1 MGIWYLRFDKRPK
14 ELTNEIASYN
24 KCQGFIDRTDNKA
37 ARFGFGIYSM
47 WHDKKDNEY
56 EIRGIYFFKGTE
68 IP

>member
-37 ARFGFGIYSM
+37 ARFGFGI
-47 WHDKKDNEY
+47 
-56 EIRGIYFFKGTE
+56 
-68 IP
+68 